1 MNDQEKMLEGTNTTH
16 PFGAISDLPGR
27 ILAGEWDG
35 EMEAIGKALNAR
47 QAAIISE
54 NNARAAVDL
63 QEGDEVRLGEIRPKY
78 MQGAP
83 GEIAELHDDDTV
95 SVRLTEGRRRYGPGT
110 VVRVPASGVVVVC
123 QPASEEGIVVHLMN
137 GKRPTS

>member
-1 MNDQEKMLEGTNTTH
+1 MNDQEKMLEGTSAAY
-16 PFGAISDLPGR
+16 PFGAISDLPGL
-27 ILAGEWDG
+27 ILAGEWDADL
-35 EMEAIGKALNAR
+35 EAIGKAINAR

-110 VVRVPASGVVVVC
+110 VVRIPASGVDAHRV
-123 QPASEEGIVVHLMN
+123 AT
-137 GKRPTS
+137 K